1 MNSKIGLESKIDA
14 LRSAMVATGMSKGF
28 TDPETIRLS
37 QELDLL
43 IHEAMVN
50 EKRKQEE
57 GKYVYNR

>member
-14 LRSAMVATGMSKGF
+14 LRSAMVAAGMSKGF

-57 GKYVYNR
+57 SKYVYNR

>member
-14 LRSAMVATGMSKGF
+14 LRSAMVAAGMSKGF